1 MNTPHKSSNE
11 YQVGGSLPES
21 ASTYVVRQADSELYE
36 GLKAGKFCYVL
47 NSRQMG
53 KSSLRVRTMQKLQKE
68 GFVCTAIEMRE
79 LCTYQVTPDEFYGG
93 FVSHLVSEFSLEI
106 DIGDWWDK
114 HSLIS
119 PSMRLNKLVEEEL
132 LENIPKQIVIFI
144 DEIDSILNLDFK
156 DDFFAFVRSCYN
168 KRANKPEYKNLAFAL
183 LGVATPADLI
193 EDKDHTPF
201 NIDSRAIELAGF
213 QLDQA
218 TPLAKGLVGVVRN
231 PEAVLKE
238 VLAWTGGQP
247 FLTQWLCQLI
257 VMYPQPIL
265 DDGEAEGVA
274 SIVRSRIIENWL
286 AQDKQQ
292 HLQTIRDRI
301 LKDEKRSCR
310 LLGLYQQILQQGE
323 IVADDSA
330 EHMLLRLSG
339 LVVKQDGKLRV
350 YNRIYDSVFDQKW
363 VEKELADLRP
373 YPQAI
378 AAWLDS
384 NCQDKSQLLREQA
397 LQDALKWADD
407 QSLSERDYQFL
418 SASQQFALEL
428 AKEDLKLVKIEAE
441 IALKDE
447 RKAKEAAAQ
456 AEQRFIEAQQKTK
469 RTTRR
474 GYTIIAS
481 TLLVATIATKEA
493 FKASQILRETQET
506 TRIENQAANA
516 LQYFWYDKVEN
527 TDSILSAMRAGQDLQ
542 ARVKDGRPLQEYP
555 TTTPLLALQ
564 KILSNINQIYQFY
577 SVNEV
582 RFSPDGQ
589 HLATGE
595 GDGTVRIWDLSGKQ
609 WTVLKGHQDRV
620 ISISFSPDGQRIAT
634 VGKDQTARIWDLSGQ
649 QLTKMNWEQDRVNI
663 NTVRFSP
670 DGQRLVGIVDGD
682 TVRLW
687 NLKGKQLAEW
697 KPGGVGIPTFSPDG
711 QRLATLGEEDNT
723 IRLWDLSGKL
733 LAEWK
738 VESDEVGRLMFSPD
752 GQQLATDGNSGTVGI
767 WDLSGKHLAQWKVEP
782 YSVESLSF
790 SPDGQSFIGIVDND
804 KVRLWNLLGKQL
816 TEIKGQPGAFKAV
829 SLSPDGQYLAT
840 GGYNGAVSIWNLSG
854 HKLTEIVKGQQ
865 PVFDGIT
872 LSLDPGQVE
881 SVSFSPDEQ
890 RLATLEDDGKV
901 QLWNRSGRQLA
912 EFKSNQ
918 GRIHQVSFSPDGQ
931 HLATVATVKGSMNLI
946 VESEGST
953 ATQSQTPDSLIKLW
967 NISGQPLAQLKG
979 YQGNVWRVKF
989 SPDGQRLATTAED
1002 GTVRLWD
1009 LSGRQLVELKGQGK
1023 INDVRFS
1030 LDKQHLATVREDGTV
1045 RLWNLSGKQLA
1056 QWKAPQIKLDH
1067 VSFSPDERRFATRK
1081 QDGTVQIWDFSGR
1094 KLAELRGHQGS
1105 LTGVRFSSDGQRIA
1119 TLESNTARIWDL
1131 SGRQIGLFENF
1142 RGFSPDGQYVATQGY
1157 GTVHLQRVRGLN
1169 ELLDEGCNW
1178 LTDYFATHPE
1188 ALKELK
1194 VCQKK

>member
-1 MNTPHKSSNE
+1 
-11 YQVGGSLPES
+11 
-21 ASTYVVRQADSELYE
+21 
-36 GLKAGKFCYVL
+36 
-47 NSRQMG
+47 
-53 KSSLRVRTMQKLQKE
+53 MQKLQKE

-106 DIGDWWDK
+106 DIGDWWDN

-119 PSMRLNKLVEEEL
+119 PSLRLNKLVEEEL
-132 LENIPKQIVIFI
+132 LEKIPKHIVIFI
-144 DEIDSILNLDFK
+144 DEIDSILNLEFK

-168 KRANKPEYKNLAFAL
+168 KRAKKPEYNNLTFAL

-201 NIDSRAIELAGF
+201 NIDSRSIELAGF

-238 VLAWTGGQP
+238 VLGWTGGQP
-247 FLTQWLCQLI
+247 FLTQRLCQLI
-257 VMYPQPIL
+257 VMYPQPIC
-265 DDGEAEGVA
+265 DYGEAEGVA
-274 SIVRSRIIENWL
+274 SIARSRIIENWL

-323 IVADDSA
+323 IVADESA
-330 EHMLLRLSG
+330 EQMLLRLSG
-339 LVVKQDGKLRV
+339 LVVKQYGKLRV
-350 YNRIYDSVFDQKW
+350 YNRIYKSVFDPSW
-363 VEKELADLRP
+363 VEKELAALRP
-373 YPQAI
+373 YSDAI
-378 AAWLDS
+378 AAWLNS
-384 NCQDKSQLLREQA
+384 NCQDELQLLRGQA
-397 LQDALKWADD
+397 LQDALRWADGK
-407 QSLSERDYQFL
+407 SLSAQDYQFL

-428 AKEDLKLVKIEAE
+428 ATKDLELVKLEAE
-441 IALKDE
+441 IALEDE

-474 GYTIIAS
+474 GYAIFVS
-481 TLLVATIATKEA
+481 TLLVATIAVTEA
-493 FKASQILRETQET
+493 IKASQTLQETQEAT
-506 TRIENQAANA
+506 AIENQAGSA
-516 LQYFWYDKVEN
+516 LQYLWYGNIEHTN
-527 TDSILSAMRAGQDLQ
+527 SILSAMRAGQELQ
-542 ARVKDGRPLQEYP
+542 AKVKDGRPLEEYP

-589 HLATGE
+589 RLATGE
-595 GDGTVRIWDLSGKQ
+595 GDGTVRIWNLSGKQ
-609 WTVLKGHQDRV
+609 WAVLKGHQDRV
-620 ISISFSPDGQRIAT
+620 ITISFTLDGQRIAT
-634 VGKDQTARIWDLSGQ
+634 VGEDNTARIWELSGR
-649 QLTKMNWEQDRVNI
+649 QLTKIQWEKGRVNI

-670 DGQRLVGIVDGD
+670 DGQHLVGIVDGD

-711 QRLATLGEEDNT
+711 KRLATLGEEDNT

-738 VESDEVGRLMFSPD
+738 VEADEVGRLMFSPD
-752 GQQLATDGNSGTVGI
+752 GKRLATDGNSGTVGI
-767 WDLSGKHLAQWKVEP
+767 WNLSGKQLAKWKVEP
-782 YSVESLSF
+782 DSVDSMSF
-790 SPDGQSFIGIVDND
+790 SPDGQSFIGIVDKH
-804 KVRLWNLLGKQL
+804 KVRLWNLSGKQL
-816 TEIKGQPGAFKAV
+816 AEIKGQPGAFKAV
-829 SLSPDGQYLAT
+829 SFRPDGQYFAT

-865 PVFDGIT
+865 QVFDAIT
-872 LSLDPGQVE
+872 LSLYPVPVE
-881 SVSFSPDEQ
+881 SVSFSPGGQ
-890 RLATLEDDGKV
+890 RLATVEDDGKV
-901 QLWNRSGRQLA
+901 RLWNRSGRRLT

-918 GRIHQVSFSPDGQ
+918 GKINQVSFSPDGQ
-931 HLATVATVKGSMNLI
+931 HLATVATVTGSINLT
-946 VESEGST
+946 VEGEEAT
-953 ATQSQTPDSLIKLW
+953 ATESKTPDSMVQLW
-967 NISGQPLAQLKG
+967 NLSGQPLAQLKG
-979 YQGNVWRVKF
+979 HQGNVWRVKF
-989 SPDGQRLATTAED
+989 SPDGQRLATTAEY

-1023 INDVRFS
+1023 INDVRFT
-1030 LDKQHLATVREDGTV
+1030 LDKQHLVTVREDGTV

-1056 QWKAPQIKLDH
+1056 QWKAPQIKLDY
-1067 VSFSPDERRFATRK
+1067 VSFSPDERLFATTE
-1081 QDGTVQIWDFSGR
+1081 QNGTVQIWDFSGR
-1094 KLAELRGHQGS
+1094 KLAELRGLKS
-1105 LTGVRFSSDGQRIA
+1105 SVTGVRFSSDGQRIV
-1119 TLESNTARIWDL
+1119 TLESKTARIWDL
-1131 SGRQIGLFENF
+1131 SGRQLAIFEDF
-1142 RGFSPDGQYVATQGY
+1142 RGFSLDGQYIATQGF
-1157 GTVHLQRVRGLN
+1157 GTVNLQRVKGLN
-1169 ELLDEGCNW
+1169 ELLAEGCHW
-1178 LTDYFATHPE
+1178 LKDYFVSHPE

-1194 VCQKK
+1194 VCQNK